1 MKRNKLYTILF
12 SAVFLLLSS
21 TSFAQFTYRPST
33 TPQPRLSSDTIKLS
47 GGKDM
52 RTLDNKFETEAYRKY
67 VRNETFKYRN
77 KINFRT
83 SIGITQT
90 SFDNWAAGGSNSF
103 SGRAWANLTHTYIN
117 DSAGFSVTSIA
128 DGAYTMVISDGKTSK
143 SEDNFY
149 ISSTPSWK
157 LAPRWEISGSLVF
170 KSQFAKGYTDDT
182 VFTSTFM
189 SPAYLT
195 LSAGITYSPP
205 KGIFTA
211 YLAPISG
218 NATYLLNDYLS
229 EQGGFGVDAGSSHKT
244 EFGAFMRLTYKQTV
258 FKKTT
263 TLESTMESFWNYADT
278 PTLWWESRIS
288 YKLNSIFGITLYAKV
303 LYDESVSTPR
313 VDSGDYWQLNQ
324 SLGFNLTFN
333 LTSKSNSGPLTFVY

>member
-12 SAVFLLLSS
+12 SMIFFAISS
-21 TSFAQFTYRPST
+21 SSYGQFTYRPT
-33 TPQPRLSSDTIKLS
+33 AVPQQRLSADTIKLA
-47 GGKDM
+47 GEM
-52 RTLDNKFETEAYRKY
+52 EVTTLENKFETEAYRRY
-67 VRNETFKYRN
+67 VKNETFKYRN
-77 KINFRT
+77 KLNLRT
-83 SIGITQT
+83 SMGITQT

-117 DSAGFSVTSIA
+117 DSAGFSVTSVA

-157 LAPRWEISGSLVF
+157 IASRWEISGSLVF
-170 KSQFAKGYTDDT
+170 KSQFARGYTDDT
-182 VFTSTFM
+182 LFTSTFM

-211 YLAPISG
+211 YFAPISG
-218 NATYLLNDYLS
+218 NATYILNDYIS
-229 EQGGFGVDAGSSHKT
+229 EQGSFGVDAGSKNKT
-244 EFGAFMRLTYKQTV
+244 EFGAFTRLTYKQSV
-258 FKKTT
+258 LKKTT
-263 TLESTMESFWNYADT
+263 TLESTMESFWNYSDT
-278 PTLWWESRIS
+278 PTLWWESRVS
-288 YKLNSIFGITLYAKV
+288 YSLNSIFGITLYVKV
-303 LYDESVSTPR
+303 MYDESVSTPR

-333 LTSKSNSGPLTFVY
+333 LSSKANSGPLTFVY